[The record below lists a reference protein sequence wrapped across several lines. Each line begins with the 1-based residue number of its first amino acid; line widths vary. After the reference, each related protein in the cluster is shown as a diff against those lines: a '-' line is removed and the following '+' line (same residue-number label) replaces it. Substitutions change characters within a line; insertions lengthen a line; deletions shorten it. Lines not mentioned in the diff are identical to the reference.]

1 MALVENAAKRKM
13 QAGGVALGFGVHHLR
28 TSAVPM
34 LAKASGHDW
43 IFIDTE
49 HGAFSVQE
57 ATQLCIAALPVG
69 VTPIVRVCAGALDE
83 GTRALDNGALGIVVP
98 HVDTAKEARR
108 ISEAFHYPP
117 DGHRSWGG
125 PPAVYGYLPPAVAE
139 AQKAL
144 NKEILIVAMIES
156 PEGVENADAIA
167 AVDGIDVLLM
177 GTSDLTAELG
187 ISGQIGHPKV
197 IEAYQA
203 IIDAARKHGK
213 FSGMGGVYDQE
224 NARRYIAMG
233 AQFILSGAD
242 HGYVM
247 AGAKARTDFLR
258 TIELAPQ
265 TARSAASP
273 EKSSAEPKK
282 KGKAKK

>member
-1 MALVENAAKRKM
+1 MALTENAAKRKM

-28 TSAVPM
+28 TAAVPM

-177 GTSDLTAELG
+177 GTSDLTAEMG

-265 TARSAASP
+265 TAKSAASP

>member
-1 MALVENAAKRKM
+1 MPLIENAAKRKM

-28 TSAVPM
+28 TAAVPM

-43 IFIDTE
+43 LFIDTE

-57 ATQLCIAALPVG
+57 ATQLCIAALPHG
-69 VTPIVRVCAGALDE
+69 ITPIVRVCAGALDE

-108 ISEAFHYPP
+108 IAEAFHYPP

-125 PPAVYGYLPPAVAE
+125 PPAAYGYLPPSVAE

-144 NKEILIVAMIES
+144 NKEILVVAMIES
-156 PEGVENADAIA
+156 PDGVENADDIA
-167 AVDGIDVLLM
+167 GVDGIDVLLM
-177 GTSDLTAELG
+177 GTSDLTAEMGL
-187 ISGQIGHPKV
+187 SGQLGHPKV

-213 FSGMGGVYDQE
+213 FAGMGGVYDQE
-224 NARRYIAMG
+224 NAKRYISMG

-242 HGYVM
+242 HSYIM

-258 TIELAPQ
+258 TIEIE
-265 TARSAASP
+265 P
-273 EKSSAEPKK
+273 ESDKHSEKK
-282 KGKAKK
+282 KKDKGKK